1 LGGPLEFVDLLGD
14 AELPILA
21 LILTRNALP
30 MIIGS
35 DSGWLTLL
43 GMIARPAATS
53 LRTSSTSQ
61 SSRSATN
68 RISWVMTPSR
78 AYRICVTVLPSTAR
92 RGTGCPPRHSADA
105 APRRTADLP
114 SSSSSRSRPS
124 YGSVSALASI
134 QGARNGSSPRT
145 GSLPGP
151 AVR

>member
-1 LGGPLEFVDLLGD
+1 MGTGELRMIHSRVVWMSSPVERSMTVSAPHWVAHWSLSTSSAMELVT

-21 LILTRNALP
+21 LIFTRNALP

-61 SSRSATN
+61 FSRSATN

-78 AYRICVTVLPSTAR
+78 A
-92 RGTGCPPRHSADA
+92 
-105 APRRTADLP
+105 
-114 SSSSSRSRPS
+114 
-124 YGSVSALASI
+124 
-134 QGARNGSSPRT
+134 
-145 GSLPGP
+145 
-151 AVR
+151 